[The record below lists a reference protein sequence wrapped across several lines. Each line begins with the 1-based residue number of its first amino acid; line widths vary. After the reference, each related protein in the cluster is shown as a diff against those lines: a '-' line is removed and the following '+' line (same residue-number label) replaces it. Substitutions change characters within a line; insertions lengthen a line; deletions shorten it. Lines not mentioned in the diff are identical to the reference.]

1 MYREEGIR
9 VDQVKIVNREEDILA
24 RGDLLMGAADVFY
37 CRIGVAL
44 PTDFLRYGRR
54 VCPGDHRNNNL
65 RQRVTL

>member
-37 CRIGVAL
+37 YRSGGAP
-44 PTDFLRYGRR
+44 PTDFLGHGRGVR
-54 VCPGDHRNNNL
+54 PGDHRNNNL
-65 RQRVTL
+65 RQRVAL